1 MLMVICCPHTSDRPT
16 DPRPSPPPLPATS
29 YEGQQHRIWG
39 CMNNMMLAW
48 CCSASGHFWIA
59 GMIYSGAFTSFN
71 TGTLTLP
78 CGFMQ
83 LGATITML
91 IHSVGATYGIPASW
105 QMVQYEKK
113 KAKALANG
121 EDFKEVHHWWSDGS
135 AIGSPFIVLLDSP
148 MATWER
154 VVLYLWY
161 FIFGFGQLAMFSYL
175 EGRGPT
181 ADVRAH
187 IEDKET
193 AFRFRWVLLVSGIG
207 GVIQFFMALLH
218 LDAKVQKE
226 WALTQN
232 LVGVT
237 AFCIESVPLLA
248 NTFITLHVF
257 LNPYYTFEDMEG
269 LATAQVSTAMFCIVV
284 MLVQVRKFRVLFCW
298 VAAGSCR
305 WWLPLVVAAGSYCWW
320 VGRLVFVRPWC
331 EPLTCS
337 RPGVFFQLYIE
348 AREARKR
355 ANGMHASSAS

>member
-305 WWLPLVVAAGSYCWW
+305 WWLPLVVIAG
-320 VGRLVFVRPWC
+320 G
-331 EPLTCS
+331 
-337 RPGVFFQLYIE
+337 
-348 AREARKR
+348 
-355 ANGMHASSAS
+355 